1 MDISNNQRNL
11 FGVIERSYLLNGEEG
26 KPHEDGIM
34 TMNYTDRVQANSYAN
49 YPHQS
54 YSQLDG
60 GINIGTFGKGNSQ
73 PSKLPKPTIDCTPRK
88 NETSSRFN
96 YAFDNEIDNR
106 NIDISGQYIP
116 NNKLR
121 VMPNRG
127 IELCYQNRIIPDNRE
142 ILQLSQRLGNISGMD
157 KSFKLS
163 PSDLR
168 YKIQNQKLTREEL
181 TNLVTKVGKTYEGNS
196 GILGIPNMSPQVNN
210 WSGVI
215 SALRQNKSIAINRSD
230 GGYLDLANQTTVKKS
245 SQRIDSDLSEL
256 FRFAAESNKNKKID
270 AANTIKSALI
280 KGNYKKRPKKNP

>member
-1 MDISNNQRNL
+1 M
-11 FGVIERSYLLNGEEG
+11 
-26 KPHEDGIM
+26 
-34 TMNYTDRVQANSYAN
+34 A
-49 YPHQS
+49 
-54 YSQLDG
+54 
-60 GINIGTFGKGNSQ
+60 IN
-73 PSKLPKPTIDCTPRK
+73 
-88 NETSSRFN
+88 
-96 YAFDNEIDNR
+96 AFDNEIDNR